1 MSIEVPSREL
11 RNDTR
16 GLLARAQNGEE
27 VVITVRGTPVARL
40 SPIAADSGKPRW
52 VGRDAFVRHYVP
64 RQADP
69 DLRRE
74 LDELAPDTT
83 DDVAWT

>member
-1 MSIEVPSREL
+1 MAIEVPSREL

-16 GLLARAQNGEE
+16 GLLRRVEGGEE
-27 VVITVRGTPVARL
+27 VVITVGGRPVASL
-40 SPIAADSGKPRW
+40 NPLQGKSQW
-52 VGRDAFVRHYVP
+52 VGRDEFVRDFLS

-69 DLRRE
+69 ALRRD

-83 DDVAWT
+83 DDVA